1 LDYIERDLA
10 GCGMLG
16 AMGTRFLDFFTITHG
31 TSLRPVDRQ
40 RMALRP
46 DKRGM
51 PRPDVESEVVKLLSY
66 RYELA
71 ERVYFHHA
79 KTAAS
84 VMIGRAVVEAGLVP
98 DVVIRVDKMSG
109 RVRSRPTQTDP
120 VSGLSDGPQWSAPR
134 GHTSLSASTRP
145 TVPLPR
151 RSEPIWR
158 YLLVSV
164 TKIAA
169 VPQQG

>member
-10 GCGMLG
+10 GCGVLG

-98 DVVIRVDKMSG
+98 DAFK
-109 RVRSRPTQTDP
+109 
-120 VSGLSDGPQWSAPR
+120 
-134 GHTSLSASTRP
+134 
-145 TVPLPR
+145 
-151 RSEPIWR
+151 
-158 YLLVSV
+158 
-164 TKIAA
+164 AA
-169 VPQQG
+169 QV